1 MNNLSNL
8 IDEGNVDERSKFIE
22 NTNNKIDEKTLL
34 SNNNKN
40 GAADNTTV
48 LIGIIV
54 LVGLVTLGQYFA
66 AYVSHSLALTA
77 DAIQNTVDL
86 TTYIVNLYVEY
97 VVIHSNKYGTSSR
110 THIVRLNMGAAIFS
124 LIGLLIVGFYILS
137 TAMHRMTRP
146 NDAETTQID
155 STILL
160 IFTIV
165 GLFCDIGTMI
175 IFCVFAKT
183 KDSENR
189 INVNMASAMAHIYTD
204 FIRSLLVTMGACI
217 IYLEQQKILSWGI
230 KEDKL
235 DAILSLII
243 VACIFTASFFLL
255 REIIHLIN
263 HGDHRLPL
271 HCQTAPSI

>member
-1 MNNLSNL
+1 
-8 IDEGNVDERSKFIE
+8 
-22 NTNNKIDEKTLL
+22 
-34 SNNNKN
+34 
-40 GAADNTTV
+40 
-48 LIGIIV
+48 
-54 LVGLVTLGQYFA
+54 
-66 AYVSHSLALTA
+66 
-77 DAIQNTVDL
+77 
-86 TTYIVNLYVEY
+86 
-97 VVIHSNKYGTSSR
+97 
-110 THIVRLNMGAAIFS
+110 
-124 LIGLLIVGFYILS
+124 
-137 TAMHRMTRP
+137 
-146 NDAETTQID
+146 
-155 STILL
+155 
-160 IFTIV
+160 
-165 GLFCDIGTMI
+165 MI

-271 HCQTAPSI
+271 HCQTAPSN

>member
-124 LIGLLIVGFYILS
+124 LIGLCA
-137 TAMHRMTRP
+137 T
-146 NDAETTQID
+146 
-155 STILL
+155 
-160 IFTIV
+160 
-165 GLFCDIGTMI
+165 
-175 IFCVFAKT
+175 
-183 KDSENR
+183 
-189 INVNMASAMAHIYTD
+189 NVD
-204 FIRSLLVTMGACI
+204 FISTSELRTPEIPSRV
-217 IYLEQQKILSWGI
+217 SPVR
-230 KEDKL
+230 KE
-235 DAILSLII
+235 IS
-243 VACIFTASFFLL
+243 
-255 REIIHLIN
+255 N
-263 HGDHRLPL
+263 
-271 HCQTAPSI
+271 

>member
-86 TTYIVNLYVEY
+86 T
-97 VVIHSNKYGTSSR
+97 
-110 THIVRLNMGAAIFS
+110 
-124 LIGLLIVGFYILS
+124 ILS
-137 TAMHRMTRP
+137 
-146 NDAETTQID
+146 
-155 STILL
+155 
-160 IFTIV
+160 
-165 GLFCDIGTMI
+165 
-175 IFCVFAKT
+175 
-183 KDSENR
+183 
-189 INVNMASAMAHIYTD
+189 
-204 FIRSLLVTMGACI
+204 
-217 IYLEQQKILSWGI
+217 
-230 KEDKL
+230 
-235 DAILSLII
+235 
-243 VACIFTASFFLL
+243 
-255 REIIHLIN
+255 
-263 HGDHRLPL
+263 
-271 HCQTAPSI
+271 